1 MRNTRNISVDF
12 PRIPRVSPLFQ
23 LWRLANACRVLWRE
37 LFTRAFFLIGL
48 LIRKQGD

>member
-1 MRNTRNISVDF
+1 MA
-12 PRIPRVSPLFQ
+12 LQ
-23 LWRLANACRVLWRE
+23 LDRLANAYTRLWRE